1 MLDILVHKCVKYIML
16 TTNNVNNERRGQ
28 RPHPVSS
35 ESAEF
40 PGKWSSNVLPI
51 TEDIFLLKV
60 KITYPIAFHWFE
72 NFKMS
77 FWVLHKNIFHSF
89 RPKDCFYLSN
99 TCHLQW
105 LMISLIIKL
114 VTMNKSKSSHEKIKT
129 KEKSSMNLHLPT
141 IYTCIQ

>member
-105 LMISLIIKL
+105 LVWYKMGNNEWIKIESR
-114 VTMNKSKSSHEKIKT
+114 KKIKT
-129 KEKSSMNLHLPT
+129 KSSMNLHVPT
-141 IYTCIQ
+141 IYTCK